1 MISPKSN
8 GVTNNYENSS
18 ILVPKKIKEPEL
30 LTYYQDHP
38 NAVSFDGLKLLETDI
53 VTEQLNICRNKQMV
67 INLQNAR
74 NHPEQ
79 NIRVK
84 LQHWFEDDS
93 ICKLI
98 LEDFPAFL
106 PLDTDHWVL
115 WINPKIQD
123 SNQAQEITDQYLN
136 NFIDSNNQKIE
147 PKDYIIWHHKE
158 RNGSVPMAIHYHI
171 FIRTGL
177 LNK

>member
-1 MISPKSN
+1 MTSQNSN
-8 GVTNNYENSS
+8 SIDPNSNS
-18 ILVPKKIKEPEL
+18 IPNKIKDL
-30 LTYYQDHP
+30 QLFIHYQDKP
-38 NAVSFDGLKLLETDI
+38 NAQSFDGLKLLENDI
-53 VTEQLNICRNKQMV
+53 NSENLNICRSKQMV

-79 NIRVK
+79 NIRAK
-84 LQHWFEDDS
+84 LQHWFEDGS

-106 PLDTDHWVL
+106 PPDTDHWVL
-115 WINPKIQD
+115 WINPKTQD
-123 SNQAQEITDQYLN
+123 SEKAQEITDQYLN
-136 NFIDSNNQKIE
+136 NFADSNNQKIE

-158 RNGSVPMAIHYHI
+158 RNGSAPMAIHYHI

-177 LNK
+177 LSK